1 MTTISIKGAIIPRDY
16 GWIYDLFGM
25 DYTTPEQFKAQL
37 DAADDSVVVEIN
49 SPGGFVTAGSEIYES
64 IRAFAGEIECR
75 VVGQAASAA
84 SVIACACK
92 SSISPMGTLFI
103 HNCIGRADGNHND
116 MRQAAQAMESIDEN
130 IMSVYRAKT
139 GMTDEEIYG
148 LMEENTTFSA
158 QRAVELGFIDRITE
172 SVADATGL
180 SAGIAAASGGFIDP
194 MTIDADR
201 LAALR
206 EAYEGIRLR
215 QVKGG
220 ESMEFENLR
229 DEAEEVEIKEA
240 EAEESEEIEEA
251 AEEAADEEEIEDQAE
266 EIAES
271 EMDEATEETDEA
283 EAVEAEPEAS
293 DDLEDAYERGVM
305 AERERIAGILDIAAK
320 VPDTMLR
327 AALFTEP
334 ISAEQLAL
342 AAMKAEEAD
351 RAGYMDKVR
360 ADVAASKSAEV
371 AAAITDNSADA
382 ADELS
387 ALVAKVNERFE
398 K

>member
-251 AEEAADEEEIEDQAE
+251 AEEAAEEEIEDQAE
-266 EIAES
+266 EAAES
-271 EMDEATEETDEA
+271 DADEVDEETDEA
-283 EAVEAEPEAS
+283 EAIEAEPEAS

-305 AERERIAGILDIAAK
+305 AERERIAGILGIASK
-320 VPDTMLR
+320 VPEAMLS

-351 RAGYMDKVR
+351 RTGYMDKAR

-371 AAAITDNSADA
+371 AAAVTDNTADA
-382 ADELS
+382 ADEQN